1 MAAIAEALGMAL
13 PGSAAVAAGDERRR
27 TLAAAT
33 GEAAVAR
40 ARAGATPAQVLSPA
54 ALDNAARVLL
64 AIGGSTNAV
73 IHLCALARRLAVP
86 YPLARFA
93 ELSATTPVLADVR
106 PTGSGSLEDFDAA
119 GGVPTLMRELAGV
132 LALDETTATGRP
144 WHGVLGAARPA
155 PGGAIRP
162 ITDPVAPEGGLT
174 ILRGNLAPAGAV
186 FKRAAADPRLWRHV
200 GPALVFDGVA
210 DLEHRINDPALTVT
224 PDTVLVL
231 RNAGPIGGPG
241 MPEAGNVPIPGVLAR
256 RGVSDMVRVSD
267 ARMSGTARGA
277 VALHVAPEA
286 AVGGPLA
293 LVRDGDRIR
302 VDAVAGRLDVLVDDR
317 ELANRRERWEPRRT
331 PSTRGYGWLYE
342 QHILQADDGCDFD
355 FLGASGSSSET

>member
-1 MAAIAEALGMAL
+1 M
-13 PGSAAVAAGDERRR
+13 
-27 TLAAAT
+27 T
-33 GEAAVAR
+33 
-40 ARAGATPAQVLSPA
+40 PA

-64 AIGGSTNAV
+64 ALSGSTNAV
-73 IHLCALARRLAVP
+73 IHLCALARRLGVP
-86 YPLARFA
+86 FPLARFA

-106 PTGSGSLEDFDAA
+106 PAGPRSLEDFDAA

-132 LALDETTATGRP
+132 LALDETSATGRS
-144 WHGVLGAARPA
+144 WHDVLGDARAA

-162 ITDPVAPEGGLT
+162 VTDPVVPEGGLA
-174 ILRGNLAPAGAV
+174 ILRGTLAPAGAV
-186 FKRAAADPRLWRHV
+186 FKRAGADPQLWRHE

-210 DLEHRINDPALTVT
+210 DVDRRINDPALSVT

-231 RNAGPIGGPG
+231 RYAGPTGGPG
-241 MPEAGNVPIPGVLAR
+241 MPEAGNIPIPGVLAR
-256 RGVSDMVRVSD
+256 RGVSDMVRVTD

-293 LVRDGDRIR
+293 LVCDGDRIR
-302 VDAVAGRLDVLVDDR
+302 IDAVAGRLDLLVDDR
-317 ELANRRERWEPRRT
+317 ELTARREQWEPRRRL
-331 PSTRGYGWLYE
+331 SARGYGWLYE
-342 QHILQADDGCDFD
+342 QHVLQADEGCDFD

>member
-1 MAAIAEALGMAL
+1 MAR

-27 TLAAAT
+27 TLAEAT
-33 GEAAVAR
+33 GAAAVDR
-40 ARAGATPAQVLSPA
+40 ARAGATPAKVMTPA

-64 AIGGSTNAV
+64 ALSGSTNAV
-73 IHLCALARRLAVP
+73 IHLCALARRLGLP
-86 YPLARFA
+86 FPLARFA

-106 PTGSGSLEDFDAA
+106 PSGSGSLEDFDAA

-132 LALDETTATGRP
+132 LALDETSATGRA
-144 WHGVLGAARPA
+144 WHDVLGVARPA

-162 ITDPVAPEGGLT
+162 MADPVAPEGGLA

-186 FKRAAADPRLWRHV
+186 FKRAAAEPRLWRHE

-210 DLEHRINDPALTVT
+210 DLDGRINDPMLAVT
-224 PDTVLVL
+224 PETVLVL
-231 RNAGPIGGPG
+231 RDAGPIGGPG
-241 MPEAGNVPIPGVLAR
+241 MPEAGNIPIPAVLAR

-277 VALHVAPEA
+277 VALHVAPES

-302 VDAVAGRLDVLVDDR
+302 LDAVAGRLDLLVGDR
-317 ELANRRERWEPRRT
+317 ELAARSERWEPRRGR
-331 PSTRGYGWLYE
+331 STRGYGRLYE
-342 QHILQADDGCDFD
+342 QHVLQADEGCDFD
-355 FLGASGSSSET
+355 FLGASDSSSET